1 MKKIHENLEIYEKL
15 NLLDLNKY
23 DTLSVKESLSNQYN
37 SWAEKTSESYNFP
50 IKLEHPLIID
60 LVKEFTKTL
69 GGMGKKIK
77 KIEELY
83 LMSNNEDYC
92 PINWHNHIQ
101 SADIVGVYYL
111 SVPKSMKGGNISF
124 KDGKDNLDMRPKENS
139 LLIFPNW
146 LLHTTNYI
154 EGKNY
159 RISINMEAMYE

>member
-77 KIEELY
+77 KIEDLY
-83 LMSNNEDYC
+83 LMSNNEV
-92 PINWHNHIQ
+92 NR
-101 SADIVGVYYL
+101 
-111 SVPKSMKGGNISF
+111 
-124 KDGKDNLDMRPKENS
+124 RP
-139 LLIFPNW
+139 LLNV
-146 LLHTTNYI
+146 
-154 EGKNY
+154 K
-159 RISINMEAMYE
+159 

>member
-15 NLLDLNKY
+15 DFLDLNEY
-23 DTLSVKESLSNQYN
+23 DTVSVRESLSNQYN
-37 SWAEKTSESYNFP
+37 ICAEETSESYNFA
-50 IKLEHPLIID
+50 IKLEHPLIVD

-69 GGMGKKIK
+69 SGMGKKIK
-77 KIEELY
+77 EIEEIY

-92 PINWHNHIQ
+92 PMNWHNHIQ

-124 KDGKDNLDMRPKENS
+124 KDGKDNLDMRTKENS

-159 RISINMEAMYE
+159 RISINMEAINE

>member
-1 MKKIHENLEIYEKL
+1 
-15 NLLDLNKY
+15 
-23 DTLSVKESLSNQYN
+23 
-37 SWAEKTSESYNFP
+37 
-50 IKLEHPLIID
+50 
-60 LVKEFTKTL
+60 
-69 GGMGKKIK
+69 MGKKIK